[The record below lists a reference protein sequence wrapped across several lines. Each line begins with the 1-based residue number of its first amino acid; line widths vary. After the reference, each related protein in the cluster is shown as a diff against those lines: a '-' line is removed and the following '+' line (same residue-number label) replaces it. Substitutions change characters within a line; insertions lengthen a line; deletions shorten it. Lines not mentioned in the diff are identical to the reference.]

1 MEPAAG
7 APAARAAGRG
17 KQLVLPQVQD
27 APAGGAICTSSAT
40 WEDARLLRYPLQAQ
54 HGLQHVTGAGVPCL
68 GKQCHVGSPSQAT
81 KKLDLWTLPE
91 VLVVHLKRFAA
102 GRLTRDKLDALV
114 QFPLAGLDLSPYVL
128 RRQVPLLTRLQ

>member
-1 MEPAAG
+1 MCPLREH
-7 APAARAAGRG
+7 
-17 KQLVLPQVQD
+17 LV
-27 APAGGAICTSSAT
+27 
-40 WEDARLLRYPLQAQ
+40 
-54 HGLQHVTGAGVPCL
+54 
-68 GKQCHVGSPSQAT
+68 SPSFQAT

-128 RRQVPLLTRLQ
+128 RRQVPLLTLLQ